1 MCYKVL
7 LYVSCRA
14 WPAVNPTTPPRS
26 KPAHRPW
33 WLPPSRT
40 CPACWCGWWCW
51 CWAGRPRWGG
61 WRWRRATA
69 AGSAGSTSTPA
80 GWPGSRGWSCWAP
93 RRSCGRGW
101 SLEEEKGRGDS
112 LSVRTRGSGNW
123 GCNSYGNNGV
133 LCNKED
139 ALGLLKNFFFPCLF
153 SSLCSYSVL
162 SGPTLYHGWNTCTCW
177 ATLRPAFIRH
187 SPATLN

>member
-139 ALGLLKNFFFPCLF
+139 ALGLLKNFFFPV
-153 SSLCSYSVL
+153 SSVRSVL
-162 SGPTLYHGWNTCTCW
+162 
-177 ATLRPAFIRH
+177 TLRCRDLLYITDEIRVRVGQH
-187 SPATLN
+187 CALLLTGIHPRL

>member
-1 MCYKVL
+1 MLQSAALRVL
-7 LYVSCRA
+7 SSVTRSE
-14 WPAVNPTTPPRS
+14 PPPPRR

-33 WLPPSRT
+33 WLPLSRT

-80 GWPGSRGWSCWAP
+80 GWPGSRGWSCWGP

-101 SLEEEKGRGDS
+101 SLEEKNGREGVILCQFARVEVVIEAAIHMVIMECSAIKKTLWDC
-112 LSVRTRGSGNW
+112 SG
-123 GCNSYGNNGV
+123 
-133 LCNKED
+133 
-139 ALGLLKNFFFPCLF
+139 FFF
-153 SSLCSYSVL
+153 SLCLQFALFLLWSV
-162 SGPTLYHGWNTCTCW
+162 GNYCTSW
-177 ATLRPAFIRH
+177 MKYM
-187 SPATLN
+187 